1 MEFLADLFSY
11 LIYFY
16 TPVVFVYVFL
26 SWIVSSTQNQTVRRI
41 YWISGQI
48 VDPVLQP
55 IRSVLQPLS
64 RNIGIDFSPIV
75 LLILLR
81 VLNKMLQP

>member
-26 SWIVSSTQNQTVRRI
+26 SWIAFSTQNQIVRRI
-41 YWISGQI
+41 YWILGQI

-75 LLILLR
+75 LLILLH
-81 VLNKMLQP
+81 VLDRMLQP

>member
-1 MEFLADLFSY
+1 MKFLADLFSH
-11 LIYFY
+11 LINFY
-16 TPVVFVYVFL
+16 TLVVFVYVFL
-26 SWIVSSTQNQTVRRI
+26 SWIVFSTQNQTVRRI

-75 LLILLR
+75 LLILLQ
-81 VLNKMLQP
+81 VLNSMLQP

>member
-1 MEFLADLFSY
+1 MEFLADLFSH
-11 LIYFY
+11 LINFY
-16 TPVVFVYVFL
+16 TLVVFVYVFL
-26 SWIVSSTQNQTVRRI
+26 SWIVFSTQNQTVRRI
-41 YWISGQI
+41 YGILGQI

>member
-1 MEFLADLFSY
+1 MEFLANLFIH
-11 LIYFY
+11 LINFY
-16 TPVVFVYVFL
+16 TLVVFVYVFL
-26 SWIVSSTQNQTVRRI
+26 SWIVFSTQNQTVRRI
-41 YWISGQI
+41 YWILGQI

-75 LLILLR
+75 LLILLQ
-81 VLNKMLQP
+81 VLNRMLRP